1 MGQSELQVLVRVH
14 HVLVSLQLA
23 VLHHSRL
30 DDLDRTV
37 ASTVRSSHLLVA
49 LLHRA
54 QKGHITVLLVH
65 VVGSRARVV
74 AQPNTEVLHLRSR
87 LVDLPSHS
95 PSTTH
100 LVHSQNLSGS
110 VLHLLQ
116 SVHEVPVA
124 GLGSH
129 RVGSEQSH
137 SVDLRLGVR
146 LGGESAA
153 NDLIVVNLHHDERL
167 ALGKSTLRCGKER
180 RTGISCVE
188 TDGMID
194 YREQPCTSE
203 YGMRTHFEKETRQRM

>member
-1 MGQSELQVLVRVH
+1 MPWETPRLSTERARLRGEEGASELLRLSTVLAVGQSELQVLVRVH
-14 HVLVSLQLA
+14 HVLVSLQ
-23 VLHHSRL
+23 VLVVHHSRL

-37 ASTVRSSHLLVA
+37 TSTVRSSHLLVA
-49 LLHRA
+49 LLHGA

-74 AQPNTEVLHLRSR
+74 TQPNTEVLHLRSR
-87 LVDLPSHS
+87 LVDLPLTHA
-95 PSTTH
+95 PHTH

-129 RVGSEQSH
+129 RVRGEQSH

-146 LGGESAA
+146 LSGQSAA
-153 NDLIVVNLHHDERL
+153 NDLVVMNLHRNQQRL
-167 ALGKSTLRCGKER
+167 RG
-180 RTGISCVE
+180 
-188 TDGMID
+188 
-194 YREQPCTSE
+194 
-203 YGMRTHFEKETRQRM
+203 